1 MFQTVYN
8 EKEKNEW
15 MDMHEWFKLRSLG
28 VPALDYAPAPNYYNN
43 LIRLVTNIENA
54 LLNYFRHLI
63 FFSY

>member
-1 MFQTVYN
+1 MDGYARMVQT
-8 EKEKNEW
+8 KI
-15 MDMHEWFKLRSLG
+15 SLG